1 MHTSQRAKESL
12 PPFLKIQDLIGL
24 QQMDVSTEV
33 ELAKHLLTKQLPTL
47 KRFLLV
53 LSISVKELP
62 EINTKLPRVRLAK
75 AKLTISSLLL

>member
-1 MHTSQRAKESL
+1 MHTSRRAKESL
-12 PPFLKIQDLIGL
+12 PQFLKIQDLIGL

-53 LSISVKELP
+53 LSISEKELP